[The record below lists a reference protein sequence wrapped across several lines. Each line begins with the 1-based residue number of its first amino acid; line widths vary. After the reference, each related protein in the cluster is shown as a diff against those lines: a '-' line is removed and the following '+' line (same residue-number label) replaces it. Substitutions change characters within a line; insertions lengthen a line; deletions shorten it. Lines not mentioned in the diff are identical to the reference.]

1 MKDLYRRLNLGEDA
15 TEQELRAALPT
26 ADPALRDSVKS
37 ILLDPRRRG
46 VYDRN
51 RRLLLAIGELR
62 AHLGLNFTR
71 FWARGDFKDF
81 WKELAPMPPPQRAA
95 LRVDP
100 MLIAQAIVAV
110 GRHGKRRAKEPL
122 AWLWAIVAALGAF
135 LIIVAW
141 RHWM

>member
-1 MKDLYRRLNLGEDA
+1 MKDLYRRLNLSDDA
-15 TEQELRAALPT
+15 SDAQIRT
-26 ADPALRDSVKS
+26 AIASAEPALRDAAEL

-81 WKELAPMPPPQRAA
+81 WKELAPMPPPRAA
-95 LRVDP
+95 RRVDP
-100 MLIAQAIVAV
+100 MMIAQAIVAV
-110 GRHGKRRAKEPL
+110 GRHGKRRATEPL
-122 AWLWAIVAALGAF
+122 AWLWAIIAALAAF